1 MLNRLAAR
9 PPTRLPT
16 KRPEPP
22 IVCCNPGNPFGHP
35 IGRLLGGPGV
45 RRCKCA
51 GRRRQAAALVGVAWR
66 CGQRKNRPATH
77 QRPAYLYQAA
87 GNRPCL
93 GEDSPC
99 GSPERAQGSH
109 KDRISLPSREQQA
122 CKRLCFFSQTQRASP
137 GRDLGVHKDFM
148 LFNAYIAH
156 VTMQTYARAGQALQ
170 D

>member
-77 QRPAYLYQAA
+77 QRPAYLCPAT

-93 GEDSPC
+93 S
-99 GSPERAQGSH
+99 
-109 KDRISLPSREQQA
+109 
-122 CKRLCFFSQTQRASP
+122 SQTQRSSP
-137 GRDLGVHKDFM
+137 GLAGPGLDLGVHRDFM
-148 LFNAYIAH
+148 L
-156 VTMQTYARAGQALQ
+156 TLRM
-170 D
+170 